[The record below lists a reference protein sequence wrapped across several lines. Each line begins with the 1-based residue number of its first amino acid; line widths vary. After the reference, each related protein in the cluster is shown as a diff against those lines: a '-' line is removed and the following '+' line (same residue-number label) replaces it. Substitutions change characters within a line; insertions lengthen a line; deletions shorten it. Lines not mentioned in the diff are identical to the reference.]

1 MRVIRID
8 DISKLPVIEKKS
20 VAAHG
25 YFDAIHLGHQSL
37 INKSIE
43 IAKENDFYSA
53 VITFFPNPHL
63 LFARD
68 MITNNFMDVTPMR
81 NKLDIFESMGI
92 DIVFVVNLLNF
103 KNIGAKEYIHNFLA
117 KVNIGHLVIGYD
129 NSFGK
134 DNAGNID
141 TIEKYIDGVMDYTI
155 CEPFLTDGY
164 KVSTTRIKKLIT
176 DGNYLEVERL
186 LGRNFKIKG
195 RVFEGRRLGRT
206 IGFPTANVY
215 IGEDQFKPG
224 RGVYATYAYVNGVKY
239 NAMTNV
245 GINPTVSDDNNIK
258 IEVHLIDADVEIY
271 HQSIEVEFISKVRDE
286 VKFSSIDEL
295 KIQLEKDKETIKSL
309 LLS

>member
-43 IAKENDFYSA
+43 VAKEKDYNSA

-68 MITNNFMDVTPMR
+68 MVTNNFMDVTPMR
-81 NKLDIFESMGI
+81 NKLDIFEKMGI

-103 KNIGAKEYIHNFLA
+103 KSIGARDYIHNFLA

-141 TIEKYIDGVMDYTI
+141 TIEKYIEGVMDYTV
-155 CEPFLTDGY
+155 CDPFLIDGY
-164 KVSTTRIKKLIT
+164 KVSTTRIKKLISEG
-176 DGNYLEVERL
+176 DYQEVKRL

-215 IGEDQFKPG
+215 LGEDQFKPG

-271 HQSIEVEFISKVRDE
+271 HQTIEVEFISKVREE
-286 VKFSSIDEL
+286 VKFESIDEL
-295 KIQLEKDKETIKSL
+295 KSQLEKDKETIKNL